1 MALQAPLSSLITDK
15 HTSRWQL
22 LDKCQL
28 PRPSEALMTTHSEF
42 PDPGMR
48 WLRSWPQ
55 DSGPHL
61 AVIKDAETLV
71 CDEECKVGSLITRG
85 GIADITLHL
94 TLVMTN
100 SLRVN
105 PASSSEFLVI
115 LGFCTRG
122 RGRG

>member
-1 MALQAPLSSLITDK
+1 MSAPPDQVRGSHD
-15 HTSRWQL
+15 Q
-22 LDKCQL
+22 
-28 PRPSEALMTTHSEF
+28 SEF

-48 WLRSWPQ
+48 WLRSWPR
-55 DSGPHL
+55 DSGSHL

-71 CDEECKVGSLITRG
+71 WDEECKVGSLITRG

-105 PASSSEFLVI
+105 LLQPRVSCYPWFLHQRAGVKLEPWAS
-115 LGFCTRG
+115 GAQ
-122 RGRG
+122 